1 MFKGKVYMYSNING
15 KEEKLEREFD
25 NPQDFQSFAG
35 QVPAFQ
41 MLNRM
46 PMFGLDGWN
55 SLHNYLEDFLDKKLG
70 LDYQSPDDQQSLID
84 LNKYEQALEE
94 IEYNKTHKD
103 ARAKQLKTTLQK
115 LKEYKKTFKEE
126 HRDDFIGQ
134 IDEDIKKAEEE
145 LKKLE

>member
-25 NPQDFQSFAG
+25 NPQEFRSFAS

-41 MLNRM
+41 MFTRLPR
-46 PMFGLDGWN
+46 FGLDGRN
-55 SLHNYLEDFLDKKLG
+55 NLHNYLEDFLERRLG
-70 LDYQSPDDQQSLID
+70 LDYQSPEPQQAIVNLAP
-84 LNKYEQALEE
+84 YEDALAQ
-94 IEYNKTHKD
+94 IAYQKSHKD
-103 ARAKQLKTTLQK
+103 EYAKQLKTSLQK

-126 HRDDFIGQ
+126 HRDDLIVQ
-134 IDEDIKKAEEE
+134 IDEDIKKTEEE